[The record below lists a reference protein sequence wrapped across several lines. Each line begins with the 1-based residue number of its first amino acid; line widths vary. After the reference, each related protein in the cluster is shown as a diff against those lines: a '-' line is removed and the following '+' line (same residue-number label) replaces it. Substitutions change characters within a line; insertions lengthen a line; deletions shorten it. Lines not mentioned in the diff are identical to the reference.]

1 MKKKIYYVM
10 DTMCGWCYGFSDV
23 INAIYEKYQDVY
35 DFKVL
40 PGGMWTGD
48 DVKVMNPSLGAYIK
62 GHNANIEAITNKK
75 FGDGYSKHILENP
88 AARLDSLPGAK
99 AVVLMDKLNK
109 QATFQFLKQIQ
120 EAFFVHGKDA
130 NQVGTYSEIGEKFQ
144 IPKAVFE
151 QEFASESLTVETFK
165 AFSRVASLGA
175 VSFPTVIVV
184 DGDQNRII
192 AEGHSTFTELDEIL
206 SS

>member
-23 INAIYEKYQDVY
+23 INAIHEKYQDVY

-62 GHNANIEAITNKK
+62 GHNTNIEAVTNKK
-75 FGDGYSKHILENP
+75 FGEGYNKQILGNP
-88 AARLDSLPGAK
+88 AVRLDSLPGAK
-99 AVVLMDKLNK
+99 AVVLMNKLNK

-130 NQVGTYSEIGEKFQ
+130 NQVATYSEIGEKFQ

-151 QEFASESLTVETFK
+151 KEFSSESLTGETFQ
-165 AFSRVASLGA
+165 AFNMVASLGA

-184 DGDQNRII
+184 DGEQRRII
-192 AEGHSTFTELDEIL
+192 SQGHSTFVELDRIL
-206 SS
+206 TL